1 MGYSM
6 FEGEDKS
13 IEALLTEPEFAE
25 LAKIR
30 KEAGVVGYALIDGVG
45 SHLASDNL
53 DMEALGPIFANAFDI
68 ASAIGAELGEAQECP
83 ALFLESAGYELAAI
97 RLSTC
102 NAVIVREKPKA
113 VSRGFG
119 SVS

>member
-1 MGYSM
+1 M
-6 FEGEDKS
+6 FEGEDRS

-30 KEAGVVGYALIDGVG
+30 QESGVIGYALIDQTGG
-45 SHLASDNL
+45 NLASDNL

-68 ASAIGAELGEAQECP
+68 ANSIGSELGEAQECP
-83 ALFLESAGYELAAI
+83 ALFLESASYELAAI
-97 RLSTC
+97 RLSSC

-113 VSRGFG
+113 MTKGFG
-119 SVS
+119 SVSQ